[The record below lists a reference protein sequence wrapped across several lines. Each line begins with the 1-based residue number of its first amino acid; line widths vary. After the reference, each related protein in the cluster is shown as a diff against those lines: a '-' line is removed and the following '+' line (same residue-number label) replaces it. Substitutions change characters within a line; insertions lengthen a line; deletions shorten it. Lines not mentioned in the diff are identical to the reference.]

1 MKDYPN
7 YWNNDTLAEK
17 QKLTIIEINKTIM
30 EWKRKKVSIYAQD
43 RASLKAS
50 SVGIGAPESKDLP
63 AFLLCLQ
70 EELDL

>member
-1 MKDYPN
+1 MKQWYATWKTEINN
-7 YWNNDTLAEK
+7 YWNQQN
-17 QKLTIIEINKTIM
+17 NYGM
-30 EWKRKKVSIYAQD
+30 ERIKVSIYAQD

-50 SVGIGAPESKDLP
+50 LVGIGAPESKDLP

>member
-1 MKDYPN
+1 MKQWYPSWKTEINN
-7 YWNNDTLAEK
+7 YWNQQN
-17 QKLTIIEINKTIM
+17 NYGM
-30 EWKRKKVSIYAQD
+30 ERIKVSIYAQD

-50 SVGIGAPESKDLP
+50 LVGIAAPESKDLP

>member
-1 MKDYPN
+1 MKQWYASWKTEINN
-7 YWNNDTLAEK
+7 YWNQQN
-17 QKLTIIEINKTIM
+17 NYGM
-30 EWKRKKVSIYAQD
+30 ERIKVSIYAQD

-50 SVGIGAPESKDLP
+50 LVGIGAPESKDLP

>member
-1 MKDYPN
+1 MKQWYASWKTEINN
-7 YWNNDTLAEK
+7 YWNQQN
-17 QKLTIIEINKTIM
+17 NFGM
-30 EWKRKKVSIYAQD
+30 ERIKVSIYAQD

-50 SVGIGAPESKDLP
+50 LVGIGAPESKDLP